1 MSAAVA
7 GSFWDEV
14 TRPVSR
20 RVSLLELDPDL
31 GRELGPDREQAAARH
46 VTVPVET
53 LEPGPFKRDTNTLK
67 QSLGFLV
74 IDGVLM
80 RSHSIGKVVSAE
92 LIGSGDVIRP
102 PLTGHELSMIE
113 ADSNWEVLAHA
124 HIASLDMAFLQAAA
138 RWPEIVVALFERSV
152 QRSRFIAFQL
162 ALSHV
167 RRVDS
172 RLLLL
177 FWRLADRWGRVTP
190 EGIVVPLRITHAA
203 LGKLTGAQRPSVTTA
218 LKQLQQA
225 DRVKRRSDG
234 SWLLSGDPP
243 NPQDPMWEPLTAP
256 ERDAR
261 SG

>member
-1 MSAAVA
+1 VA

-14 TRPVSR
+14 ARPASR

-31 GRELGPDREQAAARH
+31 GRGLDPERERAAALH

-53 LEPGPFKRDTNTLK
+53 LEPGPFERSADTLVG
-67 QSLGFLV
+67 SLGFLV

-92 LIGSGDVIRP
+92 LLGSGDVIRP
-102 PLTGHELSMIE
+102 PLTGHELSLIE
-113 ADSNWEVLAHA
+113 AESRWEVLSAA
-124 HIASLDMAFLQAAA
+124 QIAPLDGGFLKAVMH
-138 RWPEIVVALFERSV
+138 WPEIVIALFERSV

-167 RRVDS
+167 RRVDA

-190 EGIVVPLRITHAA
+190 DGVVVPLRITHAA

-218 LKQLQQA
+218 LKHLKE
-225 DRVKRRSDG
+225 DGRIKRRSDG
-234 SWLLSGDPP
+234 SWLLIGDPP
-243 NPQDPMWEPLTAP
+243 DAHDPVWEPLTAP
-256 ERDAR
+256 HSHDEE
-261 SG
+261 S